1 MHINDHSAAV
11 KESKRQ
17 KDELR
22 LQLDKQVFQQKALRE
37 INRLFPDDRAILTS
51 KSLLKN
57 LNLKLKVERP
67 RFDRV
72 SSILLE
78 EEDQEVELE
87 IQRLN
92 SIIERIWQ
100 HYLHW

>member
-51 KSLLKN
+51 KPLLKN
-57 LNLKLKVERP
+57 LNLKLKAERP
-67 RFDRV
+67 KFDRV

-92 SIIERIWQ
+92 SIIERI
-100 HYLHW
+100 

>member
-92 SIIERIWQ
+92 SIIERI
-100 HYLHW
+100 

>member
-92 SIIERIWQ
+92 SIIERT
-100 HYLHW
+100 

>member
-11 KESKRQ
+11 KESKKQ

-51 KSLLKN
+51 KPLLKN

-87 IQRLN
+87 IKRLN
-92 SIIERIWQ
+92 SIIERI
-100 HYLHW
+100 

>member
-51 KSLLKN
+51 KPLLKN

-87 IQRLN
+87 IKRLN
-92 SIIERIWQ
+92 SIIERI
-100 HYLHW
+100 

>member
-51 KSLLKN
+51 KPLLKN

-92 SIIERIWQ
+92 SIIERI
-100 HYLHW
+100 